1 MRLKEAEC
9 IRDSISI
16 SGISSGKPFCPDL
29 LKNYVEE
36 LQAADRI
43 DSHSLD
49 FEVSAITDD
58 YIDELMDIHIQEMA
72 EIEEIFNVEIV
83 DQEISYDETG
93 EKLELPDVTGMTAE
107 NAGQLLESLGFEV
120 EILDGSSDYEPGI
133 IYKQKPEAGEFSD
146 PTITVVKIYR
156 TTDE

>member
-16 SGISSGKPFCPDL
+16 SGIPSWKPFCPGL

-36 LQAADRI
+36 LQAAGRI
-43 DSHSLD
+43 DDHSLD
-49 FEVSAITDD
+49 FEFSAITDD
-58 YIDELMDIHIQEMA
+58 YIDELMHVHIQEMA

-107 NAGQLLESLGFEV
+107 NAKQLLASLGFEV
-120 EILDGSSDYEPGI
+120 EILNGSSEFEPGI
-133 IYKQKPEAGEFSD
+133 IFKQKPEPGVFSD

-156 TTDE
+156 TIDE